1 MIQEICHFF
10 PSVFGRPSS
19 VWVAVLS
26 SSYVA
31 QIGPWPSKNWPAPA
45 PSTIQLDQ
53 TLSKYRVRING
64 SSMVKHPEIKSR
76 SRHFLGGLQY
86 PLVIWH
92 SHGKWPI
99 EIDGLPIKK
108 WWFSMAMLN
117 NQMVIVFFYR
127 DVHRNSKCWKQIWEK
142 SSNIDNLNHNLT
154 VIMTYHGHNLLLGVD
169 NHHV

>member
-1 MIQEICHFF
+1 MQDSSQQLRENLITWECTGDSGNMIQEICHFF

-117 NQMVIVFFYR
+117 NQMVIVFFT
-127 DVHRNSKCWKQIWEK
+127 VTFTEIPNVGNKSEK
-142 SSNIDNLNHNLT
+142 NHQT
-154 VIMTYHGHNLLLGVD
+154 SII
-169 NHHV
+169 